1 MVDGTLLKVWR
12 ARAIAGNGWPGE
24 ILVADRDVVVVA
36 YLDLEGAAQT
46 VEAVG
51 LLAVCLQHE
60 IDHLRGQ
67 VFVEHLSQLKQL
79 RIRNKLA
86 KQARITA

>member
-1 MVDGTLLKVWR
+1 MPGIYDKVGR
-12 ARAIAGNGWPGE
+12 AE
-24 ILVADRDVVVVA
+24 HVVVR
-36 YLDLEGAAQT
+36 YTDLEGAAQT
-46 VEAVG
+46 VDAVG

-60 IDHLRGQ
+60 IDHLQGH
-67 VFVEHLSQLKQL
+67 VFVEHLSQLKQV